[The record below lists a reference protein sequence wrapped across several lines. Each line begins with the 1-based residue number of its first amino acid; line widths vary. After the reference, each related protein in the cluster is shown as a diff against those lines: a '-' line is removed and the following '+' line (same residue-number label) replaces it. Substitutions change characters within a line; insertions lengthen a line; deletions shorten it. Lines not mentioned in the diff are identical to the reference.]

1 MEFKKIA
8 AGAFYYVAKNRVV
21 LAKALAIPFIFLVAL
36 DAISFLDLDTATGY
50 LIDFI
55 SLFINVIFAIT
66 VHRVVLLGPDS
77 ISQWGFVNWSKR
89 ETFFL
94 IHLIGIGL
102 ALLPSIAFAY
112 IPVLGPLLALIFM
125 CWILGR
131 LSLVFPGIAIDKGVG
146 FKLSWELTKKHQM
159 LMFLIVIV
167 LPILIA
173 LPFYAIMT
181 ALSLILEVPQ
191 IMYLKSLVMAA
202 VLVFEIAALSMTYQL
217 ITEKIYGIS

>member
-8 AGAFYYVAKNRVV
+8 AGAFYYVGKYRVV
-21 LAKALAIPFIFLVAL
+21 LAKALAVPFIFLVAL

-50 LIDFI
+50 LINFI
-55 SLFINVIFAIT
+55 SLFVNVIFAII

-77 ISQWGFVNWSKR
+77 ISQWGFVSWSKR

-102 ALLPSIAFAY
+102 ALLPSILLAY

-125 CWILGR
+125 CWVLGR

-146 FKLSWELTKKHQM
+146 FKISWELTKNHQM

-167 LPILIA
+167 LPVLIA
-173 LPFYAIMT
+173 LPFFAIMT
-181 ALSLILEVPQ
+181 VISLVLEVPQ
-191 IMYLKSLVMAA
+191 IMYLKSLIMAA

-217 ITEKIYGIS
+217 ITEKEYGNS